1 MQFQVMF
8 KKELLENWR
17 NFKWIWVPIVFI
29 ILAIMDPITTYY
41 LPRILETVGGLPEG
55 AVFSIPMPSPAEAVG
70 MSYAQIGSI
79 GVLIVAVIS
88 MGTIAGEI
96 RSGVYEM
103 ILSKPVSYANYIM
116 SKFSAYSLIILLSL
130 IVSMI
135 ASWYYVSLL
144 FGDIAFSTVIVS
156 AVFYTFY
163 LLFILSITVVLNTLL
178 KSPGLVAFLTI
189 IIVIALNII
198 TDIFSHVLTWSP
210 LMVSNHTLAF
220 LYDGSLT
227 SELIGS
233 VSLAIIFT
241 ALLLVVAT
249 MILQRR
255 AFD

>member
-1 MQFQVMF
+1 MV
-8 KKELLENWR
+8 
-17 NFKWIWVPIVFI
+17 
-29 ILAIMDPITTYY
+29 T
-41 LPRILETVGGLPEG
+41 
-55 AVFSIPMPSPAEAVG
+55 SC
-70 MSYAQIGSI
+70 
-79 GVLIVAVIS
+79 
-88 MGTIAGEI
+88 
-96 RSGVYEM
+96 
-103 ILSKPVSYANYIM
+103 
-116 SKFSAYSLIILLSL
+116 
-130 IVSMI
+130 
-135 ASWYYVSLL
+135 YYVSYL
-144 FGDIAFSTVIVS
+144 FGVISFSTIIIS
-156 AVFYTFY
+156 SVFYSFY
-163 LLFILSITVVLNTLL
+163 LLFILSISIVLNSTL

-210 LMVSNHTLAF
+210 LMVSSHTLAF